1 MANAAAAPQNNG
13 QASNNMQGIES
24 AANNGNNAA
33 ASSIQIM
40 PDLEQKKAAPAAPA
54 NLFHKLQKAILA
66 VQSEHNESQV
76 KALCSLVDK
85 MTPRLFMK
93 ACQERG
99 DAIMEFIGP
108 EIEENGGNVK
118 KAIESVGD
126 FVSDV
131 VWNDIL
137 D

>member
-1 MANAAAAPQNNG
+1 MGGNHNGAHAQGKDDDNLAQQQMQDHKSKGQQKPGAPFV
-13 QASNNMQGIES
+13 
-24 AANNGNNAA
+24 
-33 ASSIQIM
+33 
-40 PDLEQKKAAPAAPA
+40 PA

-66 VQSEHNESQV
+66 VQAERNESQV

-108 EIEENGGNVK
+108 EIEENGGNIK
-118 KAIESVGD
+118 KAIEAVGD

-131 VWNDIL
+131 VWNDIIEQA
-137 D
+137 

>member
-1 MANAAAAPQNNG
+1 MGGNHNGANGHGKDDDNPAQQQMQDHKSKGQQKPGAP
-13 QASNNMQGIES
+13 
-24 AANNGNNAA
+24 
-33 ASSIQIM
+33 
-40 PDLEQKKAAPAAPA
+40 LVPA

-66 VQSEHNESQV
+66 VQAERNDSQV

-108 EIEENGGNVK
+108 EIEENGGNIK
-118 KAIESVGD
+118 KAIEAVGD

-131 VWNDIL
+131 VWNDIMEQA
-137 D
+137 